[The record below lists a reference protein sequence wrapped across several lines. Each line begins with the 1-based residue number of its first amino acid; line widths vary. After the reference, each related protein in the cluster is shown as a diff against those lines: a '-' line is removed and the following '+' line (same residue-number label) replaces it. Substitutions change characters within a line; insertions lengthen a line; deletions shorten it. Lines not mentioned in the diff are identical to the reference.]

1 MRPREPSQLNMMQL
15 YRPSCPKCGGLTS
28 LARIEPAPEPDHD
41 LRIFECD
48 ACGHAEIVRMK
59 FK

>member
-1 MRPREPSQLNMMQL
+1 MRSREPSQLNMVQL
-15 YRPSCPKCGGLTS
+15 YRPPGPKCGGLTS

-41 LRIFECD
+41 LRTFECKRCD
-48 ACGHAEIVRMK
+48 HAEVVKIR

>member
-1 MRPREPSQLNMMQL
+1 MPQSESSQIDQIKL
-15 YRPSCPKCGGLTS
+15 YRPPCSKCGALTA

-41 LRIFECD
+41 LRTFECS
-48 ACGHAEIVRMK
+48 ACGHEEVVKIK